1 VAGVDWGTITLCGA
15 LDQTAERF
23 PDKEAI
29 VFRDR
34 RISYRDLHENVR
46 RLAKS
51 FLKAGV
57 KKGDKVA
64 IMMTNHPEWICA
76 RDAAIKVGACWVPIN
91 TRYRT
96 TELEFILRHSEANTL
111 VMMDEAVNLDFI
123 ELVTAVC
130 PEIADSK
137 PGDLRSGNLPD
148 LKNVVCL
155 SEKKCPGMFGFD
167 EFLELGNGVSDEEL
181 SRAQAAISPHDVVN
195 ITYTSGTTGVPK
207 GVLTTHAQF
216 LKAMANMAERFET
229 SEADCVLLAA
239 PLFTNIGNLTGL
251 IQAEMYGAKMALFE
265 TFDAGEVLK
274 GIEKEACSLFTGAPA
289 MYTMIMDHE
298 DFTPA
303 KVRSMRTGIIGG
315 APVTPQKVS
324 EIREKIGMRLF
335 TAYGMTENSGVTTM
349 SETDD
354 SPEQVAHTCGR
365 LLHRDCEVK
374 IIDPDSGI
382 DQPPGRQGEVWT
394 RGWFVTQGY
403 YKNLEETSKS
413 LDQAG
418 WFHTGDL
425 GVLDEEGYLKITGRL
440 KDMIISGG
448 LNIDPAEVEHLLST
462 HPAVSGVQV
471 VGLPD
476 RRMGEVVGAFVL
488 LKQDME
494 CGAEELIR
502 FCTGKVGK
510 FKIPKHVMFVSD
522 FPATAVGKIQKFM
535 LRELAVQELG
545 LKEE

>member
-1 VAGVDWGTITLCGA
+1 MTLCGV
-15 LDQTAERF
+15 LDRTAERF
-23 PDKEAI
+23 PDREAI

-34 RISYRDLHENVR
+34 RIRFRDLHENVR
-46 RLAKS
+46 KLAKS

-64 IMMTNHPEWICA
+64 IMMTNLPEWIYT
-76 RDAAIKVGACWVPIN
+76 RDGAVKVGAWWVPIN
-91 TRYRT
+91 TRYRRN
-96 TELEFILRHSEANTL
+96 ELAFILRHSEANTL
-111 VMMDEAVNLDFI
+111 VMMDEAMNLDFI
-123 ELVTAVC
+123 ELITAVC

-137 PGDLRSGNLPD
+137 PGELRSEALPD

-155 SEKKCPGMFGFD
+155 SEKKSPGMYGFD
-167 EFLELGNGVSDEEL
+167 EFLELGNDVSDGEL
-181 SRAQAAISPHDVVN
+181 AGAQAAILPHDVVN

-265 TFDAGEVLK
+265 TFDTGEVLK
-274 GIEKEACSLFTGAPA
+274 GIEKEACSIFTGAPA

-298 DFTPA
+298 AFTSE

-315 APVTPQKVS
+315 APVTPDKVS
-324 EIREKIGMRLF
+324 EIQQKMGMKLF

-354 SPEQVAHTCGR
+354 SPERVAQTCGR

-374 IIDPDSGI
+374 IVDPDSGK
-382 DQPPGRQGEVWT
+382 DEPPGKPGEVRT

-403 YKNLEETSKS
+403 YKNPEETSRS
-413 LDQAG
+413 LDKAG

-425 GVLDEEGYLKITGRL
+425 GVMDEEAYLKITGRL

-476 RRMGEVVGAFVL
+476 RRMGEVVGAFVQ
-488 LKQDME
+488 LKEGME
-494 CGAEELIR
+494 CGTEELLG
-502 FCTGKVGK
+502 FCEGKVGK
-510 FKIPKHVMFVSD
+510 YKIPKHVMFVTD
-522 FPATAVGKIQKFM
+522 FPATAVGKIQKFK
-535 LRELAVQELG
+535 LRDMAVEELG
-545 LKEE
+545 LKGV